1 MPGIK
6 CSVYESCSMNV
17 LQYLLEAIHVSSCR
31 GRSRDK
37 TGLLRST
44 TKGRIRNIVSMS
56 SDTTFTRN
64 GRTRVSKSGHHGWVD
79 DSMGNFTILTI

>member
-17 LQYLLEAIHVSSCR
+17 LQYLLEAIHVGSCR

-37 TGLLRST
+37 TGLRSK
-44 TKGRIRNIVSMS
+44 TKGRIRNIVSMY
-56 SDTTFTRN
+56 SDTTFTSN
-64 GRTRVSKSGHHGWVD
+64 SRTRVSKSQRHGWVD
-79 DSMGNFTILTI
+79 DSMGNFAILTI